1 MRWPWALSI
10 LLASAV
16 ANARRAPPPPEAP
29 RNVDFWRDVIDPHAD
44 EVQALLGKA
53 RDAMSRPDYQI
64 NGDTDWAVDARTRFY
79 RDAYNLL
86 AHARQ
91 LSPHN
96 AEVLALLGRAADELG
111 DTARALE
118 ALEACARLTGPERI
132 PTDVTSRLGLI
143 HLRLGDPD
151 TALHWLRQAQGPL
164 SAATVS
170 ALVHLAST
178 LAARGE
184 VAAAIDVLTKWL
196 PSTALGHYTNDVTM
210 AAFALAVLLD
220 RDEQRSAA
228 FAVIDGMQ
236 SALQQQYGSYVQNE
250 LARIRFASAEDLHYY
265 RGLLYESL
273 GHYVEARAE
282 WAHYAAISGTPW
294 RRRALDHIAAI
305 DAQRRASPVPARVV
319 PGTLPPFHRPP
330 AAPPSPRARP

>member
-1 MRWPWALSI
+1 MAD
-10 LLASAV
+10 
-16 ANARRAPPPPEAP
+16 ARRAPPTPPEP
-29 RNVDFWRDVIDPHAD
+29 PEPPGTVDFWRDVIEPHAD
-44 EVQALLGKA
+44 EVQAILGKA
-53 RDAMSRPDYQI
+53 RDAMGRPDHQI
-64 NGDTDWAVDARTRFY
+64 NGDTDWAVDARSRFY
-79 RDAYNLL
+79 RDAVNLL
-86 AHARQ
+86 AHARR

-96 AEVLALLGRAADELG
+96 VEVLALLGRAADELG
-111 DTARALE
+111 DTTRALE
-118 ALEACARLTGPERI
+118 ALEACARLTGPDRI

-151 TALHWLRQAQGPL
+151 AALRWLRQAQGPL
-164 SAATVS
+164 SAANVS

-184 VAAAIDVLTKWL
+184 VAGAIDVLTNAM
-196 PSTALGHYTNDVTM
+196 PATALGHYTNEVTM

-250 LARIRFASAEDLHYY
+250 LARIRFANAEDLHYY

-273 GHYVEARAE
+273 GHYVEARTE
-282 WAHYAAISGTPW
+282 WAHYAAIRDTPW

-305 DAQRRASPVPARVV
+305 DAKRRASPVPSRAV
-319 PGTLPPFHRPP
+319 PGSLPPFHPSP
-330 AAPPSPRARP
+330 APAPAPAPAPRPSPRARP